1 MHPIICKH
9 DFTLIFSGMA
19 KYSIKIENFSK
30 SFGEVKAVKNL
41 SFEVNDGEV
50 FAFLGT
56 NGSGKTT
63 TIRCLLK
70 IYQADEGKLLIN
82 GKEYSEKLNQ
92 VIGYLPEERGLY
104 RDVSVIDILT
114 YTARLRGIEANDAL
128 KRSLNYL
135 DQVGLILHKD
145 KQISQLSSGMQQKV
159 QLGTALIHNP
169 EILILDE
176 PFKGLDPVNRQLF
189 VDILTE
195 RGKAGTTVLYSTHV
209 IDEAQK
215 MADRLL
221 IIKDGNQ
228 LEYGSVNEV
237 RARHGSK
244 NIYIEFAKL
253 APEVKNNLYTAIIT
267 NKTAEIVPNE
277 GITVNEILENLL
289 KQGIELISF
298 SLDYPSLNQIF
309 IDIMK

>member
-1 MHPIICKH
+1 
-9 DFTLIFSGMA
+9 MA
-19 KYSIKIENFSK
+19 KYSIKIDKFSK
-30 SFGEVKAVKNL
+30 TFGEIKAVQNL
-41 SFEVNDGEV
+41 SFEVKDGEV

-70 IYQADEGKLLIN
+70 IYQADEGQLLIN
-82 GKEYSEKLNQ
+82 GKEYSEELNSI
-92 VIGYLPEERGLY
+92 IGYLPEERGLY

-114 YTARLRGIEANDAL
+114 YTARLRGIDANEAM
-128 KRSLNYL
+128 KRSLEYL
-135 DQVGLILHKD
+135 DMVGLILHKD
-145 KQISQLSSGMQQKV
+145 KQISQLSSGMKKKV
-159 QLGTALIHNP
+159 KLGTALIHNP

-176 PFKGLDPVNRQLF
+176 PFKGLDPVNRQLY
-189 VDILTE
+189 VDLLSE
-195 RGKAGTTVLYSTHV
+195 KAKQGATILYSTHV

-221 IIKDGNQ
+221 IIKDGIQ

-244 NIYIEFAKL
+244 NIYIEFGSW
-253 APEVKNNLYTAIIT
+253 APVEKNELYTAVIT
-267 NKTAEIVPNE
+267 NKTAEIIPNKDVTE
-277 GITVNEILENLL
+277 DEILKNLL
-289 KQGIELISF
+289 EQGVKLISF
-298 SLDYPSLNQIF
+298 NLDYPSLNQVF

>member
-1 MHPIICKH
+1 M
-9 DFTLIFSGMA
+9 S
-19 KYSIKIENFSK
+19 KYSISIQDFSK
-30 SFGEVKAVKNL
+30 SFGNVQAVKNL

-70 IYQADEGKLLIN
+70 IYQADKGKLLIN
-82 GKEYSEKLNQ
+82 GKEFSEELNS

-114 YTARLRGIEANDAL
+114 YTARLRGMRKEEAF
-128 KRSLNYL
+128 KRSLEYL
-135 DQVGLILHKD
+135 EIVGLAEHKD
-145 KQISQLSSGMQQKV
+145 KEISQLSSGMQQKV

-169 EILILDE
+169 EVLILDE

-195 RGKAGTTVLYSTHV
+195 RGKKGTTILYSTHV

-221 IIKDGNQ
+221 IINNGTRV
-228 LEYGSVNEV
+228 EYGTVNEV
-237 RARHGSK
+237 RERHGSR
-244 NIYIEFAKL
+244 
-253 APEVKNNLYTAIIT
+253 
-267 NKTAEIVPNE
+267 
-277 GITVNEILENLL
+277 
-289 KQGIELISF
+289 IS
-298 SLDYPSLNQIF
+298 
-309 IDIMK
+309 M

>member
-1 MHPIICKH
+1 M
-9 DFTLIFSGMA
+9 S
-19 KYSIKIENFSK
+19 KYSISVKNFSK
-30 SFGEVKAVKNL
+30 TFGDIKAVRDL

-82 GKEYSEKLNQ
+82 GKEYSEELNNI
-92 VIGYLPEERGLY
+92 IGYLPEERGLY

-114 YTARLRGIEANDAL
+114 YTARLRGMSSEEAM
-128 KRSLNYL
+128 KRSLEYL
-135 DQVGLILHKD
+135 EVVDLISHKD
-145 KQISQLSSGMQQKV
+145 KQISQLSSGMQQKI

-189 VDILTE
+189 VDILSE
-195 RGKAGTTVLYSTHV
+195 RGKKGTTILYSTHV

-215 MADRLL
+215 LADRLL
-221 IIKDGNQ
+221 IIKDGTK

-244 NIYIEFAKL
+244 NIYIEFASW
-253 APEVKNNLYTAIIT
+253 APEEKNRLYTAIIT
-267 NKTAEIVPNE
+267 NKTAEIVPNKDVTE
-277 GITVNEILENLL
+277 DEILKNLL
-289 KQGIELISF
+289 EQGVKLVSF
-298 SLDYPSLNQIF
+298 NLDYPSLNQVF

>member
-1 MHPIICKH
+1 
-9 DFTLIFSGMA
+9 MA
-19 KYSIKIENFSK
+19 KYSIKIDHFSK
-30 SFGEVKAVKNL
+30 SFGEVKAVKDL

-70 IYQADEGKLLIN
+70 IYQADEGNLLIN

-92 VIGYLPEERGLY
+92 IIGYLPEERGLY

-114 YTARLRGIEANDAL
+114 YTARLRGIDSDDAM
-128 KRSLNYL
+128 KRSLAYL
-135 DQVGLILHKD
+135 DMVGLILHKD

-176 PFKGLDPVNRQLF
+176 PFKGLDPINRQLF
-189 VDILTE
+189 VDILKE
-195 RGKAGTTVLYSTHV
+195 KGKKGATILYSTHV

-221 IIKDGNQ
+221 IIKDGNR
-228 LEYGSVNEV
+228 L
-237 RARHGSK
+237 
-244 NIYIEFAKL
+244 IEFSGK
-253 APEVKNNLYTAIIT
+253 APVEKNELYSAIIT
-267 NKTAEIVPNE
+267 NKTAEIIPNKD
-277 GITVNEILENLL
+277 ITEEKILENLL
-289 KQGIELISF
+289 KQGVKLVSF
-298 SLDYPSLNQIF
+298 RLDYPSLNQVF
-309 IDIMK
+309 VDIMK

>member
-1 MHPIICKH
+1 
-9 DFTLIFSGMA
+9 MA
-19 KYSIKIENFSK
+19 KYSITIDNFSK
-30 SFGEVKAVKNL
+30 SFGEVQAVKNL
-41 SFEVNDGEV
+41 SFDVNDGEV

-82 GKEYSEKLNQ
+82 GKEYSEELNGI
-92 VIGYLPEERGLY
+92 IGYLPEERGLY

-114 YTARLRGIEANDAL
+114 YTARLRGMDAEEAM
-128 KRSLNYL
+128 KKSLEYL

-195 RGKAGTTVLYSTHV
+195 RGKQGTTILYSTHV

-221 IIKDGNQ
+221 IIKDGSK

-244 NIYIEFAKL
+244 NIYIEFANW
-253 APEVKNNLYTAIIT
+253 APEKKNDMYTAVVT
-267 NKTAEIVPNE
+267 NKMAELIPNE
-277 GITVNEILENLL
+277 GITEDDILKNLL
-289 KQGIELISF
+289 DQGVKLVSF
-298 SLDYPSLNQIF
+298 NLDYPSLNQIF

>member
-1 MHPIICKH
+1 
-9 DFTLIFSGMA
+9 MA
-19 KYSIKIENFSK
+19 KYSIKVENFSK
-30 SFGEVKAVKNL
+30 AFGEVKAVQDL
-41 SFEVNDGEV
+41 SFDVSDGEV

-70 IYQADEGKLLIN
+70 IYDPDSGRLLIN
-82 GKEYSEKLNQ
+82 GEEYSEELNK

-114 YTARLRGIEANDAL
+114 YTARLRGIEANEAL
-128 KRSLNYL
+128 KRSLEYL
-135 DQVGLILHKD
+135 DYVGLIMHKD

-189 VDILTE
+189 VDILSE
-195 RGKAGTTVLYSTHV
+195 RGRNGVTVLYSTHA

-215 MADRLL
+215 LAQRLL
-221 IIKDGNQ
+221 IIKDGHR
-228 LEYGSVNEV
+228 LEYGTVNEV

-244 NIYIEFAKL
+244 NVYVEFNGSEPKSNTKL
-253 APEVKNNLYTAIIT
+253 YDLDISNHL
-267 NKTAEIVPNE
+267 AEITPKENVTPDM
-277 GITVNEILENLL
+277 IL
-289 KQGIELISF
+289 KELINQNIDIVEYK
-298 SLDYPSLNQIF
+298 LDYPSLNQVF

>member
-1 MHPIICKH
+1 
-9 DFTLIFSGMA
+9 MA
-19 KYSIKIENFSK
+19 KYSITIDKFSK
-30 SFGEVKAVKNL
+30 SFGEIKAVQDL
-41 SFEVNDGEV
+41 SFNVNDGEV

-82 GKEYSEKLNQ
+82 GKEYSEDLNKI
-92 VIGYLPEERGLY
+92 IGYLPEERGLY

-114 YTARLRGIEANDAL
+114 YTARLRGIEPNEAM
-128 KRSLNYL
+128 KRSLEYL
-135 DQVGLILHKD
+135 DLVGLILHKN

-195 RGKAGTTVLYSTHV
+195 RGKKGTTILYSTHV

-215 MADRLL
+215 MADRLV
-221 IIKDGNQ
+221 IIKDGKQ

-244 NIYIEFAKL
+244 NIYIEFGSW
-253 APEVKNNLYTAIIT
+253 APEAKNNFYTAVIT
-267 NKTAEIVPNE
+267 NKTAEIIPNE
-277 GITVNEILENLL
+277 GISEDEILKNLL
-289 KQGIELISF
+289 DQGVKLISF
-298 SLDYPSLNQIF
+298 NLDYPSLNQIF
-309 IDIMK
+309 IDIMKE

>member
-1 MHPIICKH
+1 M
-9 DFTLIFSGMA
+9 S
-19 KYSIKIENFSK
+19 KYSISIENFSK
-30 SFGEVKAVKNL
+30 SFGNIQAVKNL
-41 SFEVNDGEV
+41 SFEINDGEV

-82 GKEYSEKLNQ
+82 GKEFSEELNN

-114 YTARLRGIEANDAL
+114 YTARLRGMESDEAL
-128 KRSLNYL
+128 KKSLDYL
-135 DQVGLILHKD
+135 ELVGLIDHKD
-145 KQISQLSSGMQQKV
+145 KEISQLSSGMQQKV

-169 EILILDE
+169 EVLILDE

-195 RGKAGTTVLYSTHV
+195 RGKRGTTILYSTHV

-221 IIKDGNQ
+221 IINNGTRI
-228 LEYGSVNEV
+228 EYGTVNEV
-237 RARHGSK
+237 RERHGSK
-244 NIYIEFAKL
+244 NIYVEFADK
-253 APEVKNNLYTAIIT
+253 APKKETSLYTSVSDHKTLEII
-267 NKTAEIVPNE
+267 PRE
-277 GITVNEILENLL
+277 GIKGEDILKDLV
-289 KQGIELISF
+289 KQGVKIISYK
-298 SLDYPSLNQIF
+298 LDYPSLNQIF
-309 IDIMK
+309 IDVLKE

>member
-1 MHPIICKH
+1 
-9 DFTLIFSGMA
+9 MA
-19 KYSIKIENFSK
+19 KFVINIENFSK
-30 SFGEVKAVKNL
+30 TFGEVKAVQDL
-41 SFEVNDGEV
+41 SFDVHDGEV

-70 IYQADEGKLLIN
+70 IYQPDSGKLLIN
-82 GKEYSEKLNQ
+82 GKEYSEELNK

-114 YTARLRGIEANDAL
+114 YTARLRGIDGNEAL
-128 KRSLNYL
+128 KRSLEYL
-135 DQVGLILHKD
+135 DYVGLIMHKD

-189 VDILTE
+189 VDILSE
-195 RGKAGTTVLYSTHV
+195 RGTNGVTVLYSTHA

-215 MADRLL
+215 LAQRLL
-221 IIKDGNQ
+221 IIKDGHRI
-228 LEYGSVNEV
+228 EYGTVNEV

-244 NIYIEFAKL
+244 NIYVEFGGDAPKADPKL
-253 APEVKNNLYTAIIT
+253 FDLTVNNHL
-267 NKTAEIVPNE
+267 AEITPKDGV
-277 GITVNEILENLL
+277 TLDSIL
-289 KQGIELISF
+289 KELIAQKIDIIDF
-298 SLDYPSLNQIF
+298 KLDYPSLNQVF